1 MIYLRQGND
10 YSGAGRIRLTFV
22 DLDTGDP
29 IDITG
34 FDLWFAIKSKRAG
47 ISDADAYVFKTSADD
62 IDADADQV
70 ANTGLAYVS
79 LTNEETA
86 DIPIGA
92 WWFSAQGKDGSGRVV
107 EVASSR
113 VTVEPDFITATAV
126 A

>member
-10 YSGAGRIRLTFV
+10 YIGNGRVRLTFT

-34 FDLWFAIKSKRAG
+34 FDLWFAIKSKRQG
-47 ISDADAYVFKTSADD
+47 IADADAYILKTTDD
-62 IDADADQV
+62 DVEADADQV
-70 ANTGLAYVS
+70 TNTGLAYVT
-79 LTNEETA
+79 LTNVETA
-86 DIPIGA
+86 AIPVGA
-92 WWFSAQGKDGSGRVV
+92 WWFSAQGKDGEGRVV

-113 VTVEPDFITATAV
+113 VTVEPDFIVATEV